1 MVRSF
6 YRPAGNGVILIKEV
20 MEITKFIK
28 FLQKILKSDQSNYIL
43 EENIKQEFEIC
54 HKKEPDGYSAPLII

>member
-1 MVRSF
+1 
-6 YRPAGNGVILIKEV
+6 

-54 HKKEPDGYSAPLII
+54 NKKEPDGYSAPLII